1 MRLFRKEKTKKH
13 GIIRDSPLEGG
24 ERCRNCNA
32 DCCYG
37 FPSVELSAGEYSILE
52 SLGARRLEFTLNK
65 RFYLLIENGCEFLV
79 DNRCSIYHQR
89 PRVCRLF
96 TCED

>member
-1 MRLFRKEKTKKH
+1 MRLFRGKRVRRH
-13 GIIRDSPLEGG
+13 GIIRDTPLDGDD
-24 ERCRNCNA
+24 RCRECSA
-32 DCCYG
+32 DCCQG
-37 FPSVELSAGEYSILE
+37 FPSVELSAEEYALLE
-52 SLGARRLEFTLNK
+52 SLGAKRLQFTLNE

-79 DNRCSIYHQR
+79 ENRCSIYSQR